1 MSEYNPYIIT
11 TGISFFV
18 SFFVVLLN
26 NFINSHSCRKYYQ
39 QLSAVLLKEKPLEI
53 PSIEIQPIE
62 EAELLKYENIGT
74 LETLLSQYQKEKEK
88 LEISLNMARV
98 RNQSNITIIIFEK
111 QKEVDEYIKLVEN
124 RINLLQKMKMVK
136 N

>member
-1 MSEYNPYIIT
+1 MSEINPYIIS

-53 PSIEIQPIE
+53 PSIEIQPID
-62 EAELLKYENIGT
+62 EAELLKYENIGLAT
-74 LETLLSQYQKEKEK
+74 SIIK
-88 LEISLNMARV
+88 LDISL
-98 RNQSNITIIIFEK
+98 
-111 QKEVDEYIKLVEN
+111 
-124 RINLLQKMKMVK
+124 
-136 N
+136 